1 MKGTNLKESVTSY
14 VKSIPK
20 AVANATLDL
29 LENSDFISRSVGM
42 NNSYEDIMSL
52 IQGLGR
58 EPISLLGKDYLF
70 IFDHVRRNYKQGTS
84 VMRGDYNSVGSYDDG
99 NGYGCTK
106 FTFYKERPTV
116 RFANVDSDPLNLLTR
131 WEPSVEFGTNGVG
144 KTLEYYAESNDGET
158 NNKEIDIKFDVDSAN
173 PGIDHGRQIV
183 SYANS
188 LATCDMI
195 RKTNDNFN
203 HGKYQTLV
211 ARFHTNDLSSK
222 DGNDMTQTAISTEY
236 GMSHDP

>member
-70 IFDHVRRNYKQGTS
+70 IFDHVRRNYKQGT
-84 VMRGDYNSVGSYDDG
+84 RQ
-99 NGYGCTK
+99 
-106 FTFYKERPTV
+106 
-116 RFANVDSDPLNLLTR
+116 
-131 WEPSVEFGTNGVG
+131 G
-144 KTLEYYAESNDGET
+144 K
-158 NNKEIDIKFDVDSAN
+158 
-173 PGIDHGRQIV
+173 R
-183 SYANS
+183 
-188 LATCDMI
+188 TC
-195 RKTNDNFN
+195 
-203 HGKYQTLV
+203 YC
-211 ARFHTNDLSSK
+211 
-222 DGNDMTQTAISTEY
+222 
-236 GMSHDP
+236 